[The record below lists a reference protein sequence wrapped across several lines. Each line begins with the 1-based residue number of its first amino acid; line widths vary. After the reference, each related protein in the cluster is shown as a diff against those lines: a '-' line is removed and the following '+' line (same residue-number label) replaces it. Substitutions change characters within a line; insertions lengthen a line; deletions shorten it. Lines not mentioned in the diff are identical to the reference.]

1 MVIMK
6 MEPVGNQFT
15 VLYILSLKLPS
26 MIPLLNLLGDKFKD
40 ENFELKHYGPGW
52 FVTVIEH

>member
-1 MVIMK
+1 MK

-40 ENFELKHYGPGW
+40 ENFDLKHYGPGW